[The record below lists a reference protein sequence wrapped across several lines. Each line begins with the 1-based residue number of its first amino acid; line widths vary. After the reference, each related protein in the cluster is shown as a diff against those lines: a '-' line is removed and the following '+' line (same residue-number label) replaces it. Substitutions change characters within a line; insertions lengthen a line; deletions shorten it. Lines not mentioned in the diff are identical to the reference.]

1 MYLKRDGMQVE
12 NLPTLSD
19 YVEDDPDMGV
29 ETVYLVELYDEH
41 CHLLGRL
48 ENGNAYP
55 SETQRRFYLLKY
67 PEADHINI
75 KKVYR
80 RVM

>member
-1 MYLKRDGMQVE
+1 MNSDGTQVE
-12 NLPTLSD
+12 NLPELSD
-19 YVEDDPDMGV
+19 YVEDDPDIGV
-29 ETVYLVELYDEH
+29 ETVYLVELYDEY
-41 CHLLGRL
+41 CHLIGRL

-55 SETQRRFYLLKY
+55 SETQCRFYLLKY